1 MSELCGPNADAL
13 GPRDPAA
20 IFWHGMPRSHILR
33 SEEFRR
39 LGDTHIL
46 ATLWG
51 GSWKD
56 RLSEEAK
63 AAGTTRDVIYAG
75 AVDHLLDAYEML
87 RQCTEALTPAR
98 LLEYRHLRQPG
109 AGFLDDTEA
118 LTAGLRWLALK
129 GFAIRQEGHAWTVS
143 GLAKK
148 RFLDV
153 FIAGWPDQP
162 RKEWERL
169 RHPAPLGI
177 TTDASTPE
185 RTHDMHRPPDMQR
198 RVELILDVNDVPI
211 TEYRNG
217 GSEAGHWDL
226 RHHQPDGPFLDAA
239 LYDCGRRLGVE
250 PVLLRVGANRVQLE
264 AHLLR
269 HIKDQT
275 LDGLMTLGE
284 RLVLL
289 RRLAGLSRGALAQ
302 AVGVTHETIGNL
314 ETGEVRDFHDR
325 RNWQRLADALG
336 VDLFVLLTGITRA
349 DAVTST
355 RTLGDRL
362 RLFCQ
367 AEGLLVRDL
376 QQELK
381 GWPAQMSRAR
391 RSIAPEVS
399 FRQALL
405 AKFVTTN
412 PAEKE
417 LFGPDIERTT
427 NPHRAT
433 KLREHSGKFR
443 PKTAALPE
451 AILRTILK
459 EPSVF
464 SLAEQGRLTV
474 KDYMGQCARRVDVSE
489 GTIRRVF
496 AKLVERGELL
506 TWRPPRLYGSIGYG
520 LAPRHARAAE
530 QGQPSKATTAP
541 GDVTPTGL

>member
-1 MSELCGPNADAL
+1 MRELCGLNADAS
-13 GPRDPAA
+13 GARDPAA
-20 IFWHGMPRSHILR
+20 IFWHGLPRSHILR

-39 LGDTHIL
+39 LGDTHVL

-63 AAGTTRDVIYAG
+63 AAGTTRDAIYAG
-75 AVDHLLDAYEML
+75 AVDHVLDAYEIL

-98 LLEYRHLRQPG
+98 LLEHLRPRQPG
-109 AGFLDDTEA
+109 AVFLDDTGA

-129 GFAIRQEGHAWTVS
+129 GFAIRQEGRAWTVS

-162 RKEWERL
+162 RKEWEHL
-169 RHPAPLGI
+169 RHPAPLTS

-185 RTHDMHRPPDMQR
+185 RPHDMQR
-198 RVELILDVNDVPI
+198 RLELILDVNAVTI
-211 TEYRNG
+211 TEYRTG
-217 GSEAGHWDL
+217 GNDAGHWDL
-226 RHHQPDGPFLDAA
+226 RRHQPDGLFLDAA
-239 LYDCGRRLGVE
+239 LYDSGRRLGVE

-275 LDGLMTLGE
+275 LNGRMTLGE

-314 ETGEVRDFHDR
+314 ETGEVREFHNR

-349 DAVTST
+349 DAVTAT
-355 RTLGDRL
+355 RPFEDRL

-367 AEGLLVRDL
+367 AEGLLLRDL
-376 QQELK
+376 KQELK

-391 RSIAPEVS
+391 RAIAPAAS

-412 PAEKE
+412 PVGEE

-427 NPHRAT
+427 GPHRAT
-433 KLREHSGKFR
+433 KLREHSGKFT
-443 PKTAALPE
+443 PNTAALPE

-459 EPSVF
+459 EPNVF
-464 SLAEQGRLTV
+464 GLAEHGRLTV
-474 KDYMGQCARRVDVSE
+474 KDYMDQCARHVDVSE

-496 AKLVERGELL
+496 TKLVERGELL
-506 TWRPPRLYGSIGYG
+506 AWRPPRLHGSIGYG

-530 QGQPSKATTAP
+530 EGQPSKATTAP
-541 GDVTPTGL
+541 GDVTPTGS